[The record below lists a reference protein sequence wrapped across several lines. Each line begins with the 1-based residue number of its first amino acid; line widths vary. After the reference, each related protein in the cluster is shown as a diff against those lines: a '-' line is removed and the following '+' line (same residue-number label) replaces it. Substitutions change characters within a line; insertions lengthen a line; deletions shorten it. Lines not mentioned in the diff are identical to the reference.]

1 MTKNI
6 ISAIILLGLTMP
18 VCAQTVNDDIMS
30 VMKGTSAESGIISS
44 QMGSVQEIITT
55 VAGPVSKDTIVVE
68 KEVVREDVRQV
79 PVEKVVEKQVPVQ
92 VAAPVSTPA
101 EPSQPTQT
109 KPFTP
114 PTEKGVI
121 RGDYF
126 VFNYT
131 IETDWT
137 KHKIIFKGKIT
148 NLVENYKSGMLRVV
162 TALTTDGRSLKGTG
176 FAKDLPHNLP
186 MNVEVVFDIPKDITR
201 QEDVKEIAFLKLNYR
216 GAPGNL
222 PSYGYFSSV
231 DVTYPEDILVE
242 HIELEW
248 K

>member
-18 VCAQTVNDDIMS
+18 LCAQTVNDDIMS

-126 VFNYT
+126 VFNYK

-137 KHKIIFKGKIT
+137 KHKIIFKGKCT
-148 NLVENYKSGMLRVV
+148 NIIEQYKAGQLRVL
-162 TALTTDGRSLKGTG
+162 TALTADGVALKGYG
-176 FAKDLPHNLP
+176 FVANLPYNLP
-186 MNVEVVFDIPKDITR
+186 MNVEVVFDIPASITR
-201 QEDVKEIAFLKLNYR
+201 QEDVKEIAYLKLMYSGTNEDLYYSDR
-216 GAPGNL
+216 LRYGAR
-222 PSYGYFSSV
+222 
-231 DVTYPEDILVE
+231 TYDEELLIE